1 MLRAAWVE
9 YERDRGRYLAAAMAY
24 YAFVSLVPLLLL
36 LLSVIGLLLRFSEG
50 AAEVERRLLEQIAL
64 RFGSEIHGTI
74 ESLLDTLQ
82 KESLGA
88 TVLAVAGLLLTASVL
103 FRHLRMS
110 FRAIWKRDPPLIA
123 GRVGSVVRE
132 TILERALSFVMVLGG
147 GALLLAALTLIAVSQ
162 WIVRAVG
169 GLPLLGSA
177 VEQVLPPAGSVLLAA
192 ITFAILY
199 KVLPPVRLGW
209 NDIWLAVLVSTIAWV
224 VAAEILALYGLYLG
238 SAPSAS
244 GAFGGLLVLMLWMNV
259 VFQMLFFGAELCKV
273 VAGNRARRPRE

>member
-1 MLRAAWVE
+1 
-9 YERDRGRYLAAAMAY
+9 
-24 YAFVSLVPLLLL
+24 
-36 LLSVIGLLLRFSEG
+36 
-50 AAEVERRLLEQIAL
+50 
-64 RFGSEIHGTI
+64 
-74 ESLLDTLQ
+74 Q

-199 KVLPPVRLGW
+199 KVLPPVRLR
-209 NDIWLAVLVSTIAWV
+209 S
-224 VAAEILALYGLYLG
+224 E
-238 SAPSAS
+238 
-244 GAFGGLLVLMLWMNV
+244 
-259 VFQMLFFGAELCKV
+259 E
-273 VAGNRARRPRE
+273 RRVGKEWISRLRS